1 MNGHMKTVIS
11 IGKEVI
17 LFIILL
23 ALGSLCFINGLIG
36 LQKEKNAIPLSKLS
50 PERCRIGQFVVG
62 EITSYVN
69 KDMGNGS
76 YSGESGTLFTGGKEY
91 YFYTIPIDNNYYIRI
106 MLVDK
111 SIVRELEEFSRGK
124 GDAIYFE
131 GQIIKSPTKI
141 NYQWYEDIEEFKNI
155 GTDSIIA
162 EYVVKEIH
170 IQEKTKILYMG
181 IFLLILSFVQF
192 RLMGGLSA
200 IICTEDAKEKEPDK
214 GIQKIYNIENELM
227 AEKRHLLLL
236 NKKMSELKKGCL
248 YRIFLLAAG
257 AYIFGSNYYWEIKFI
272 GVIVVVISLRG
283 IIKYILNSGNKCM
296 EWIMRL
302 FNKESIALQ
311 INHSKNRISAM
322 ENNKES

>member
-1 MNGHMKTVIS
+1 MVSHMKTVIS

-17 LFIILL
+17 LFIMLL
-23 ALGSLCFINGLIG
+23 ALGSLCFLNGLIA
-36 LQKEKNAIPLSKLS
+36 LQKEKNAIPISKLS
-50 PERCRIGQFVVG
+50 PEGCRIGQFVVG

-76 YSGESGTLFTGGKEY
+76 YSGESGVLFTGGKEY
-91 YFYTIPIDNNYYIRI
+91 YFYTIPVDNNYYIRI
-106 MLVDK
+106 MIVDK
-111 SIVRELEEFSRGK
+111 SIVHELEEFSRGK

-141 NYQWYEDIEEFKNI
+141 NYQWYEDIEEFQNV

-170 IQEKTKILYMG
+170 IQEKTKIIYTG
-181 IFLLILSFVQF
+181 IFLLLLSFVQF
-192 RLMGGLSA
+192 HLMGGLGA
-200 IICTEDAKEKEPDK
+200 IICTEDIKEKGPDK
-214 GIQKIYNIENELM
+214 DIQKLYNIENELM

-257 AYIFGSNYYWEIKFI
+257 VYIFGSNYYWEVKFI
-272 GVIVVVISLRG
+272 GIIAVVISLKG
-283 IIKYILNSGNKCM
+283 IIKYMLNSGNKCM

-302 FNKESIALQ
+302 FNKESIAMQ
-311 INHSKNRISAM
+311 INHSKNSISAM
-322 ENNKES
+322 EDNKES